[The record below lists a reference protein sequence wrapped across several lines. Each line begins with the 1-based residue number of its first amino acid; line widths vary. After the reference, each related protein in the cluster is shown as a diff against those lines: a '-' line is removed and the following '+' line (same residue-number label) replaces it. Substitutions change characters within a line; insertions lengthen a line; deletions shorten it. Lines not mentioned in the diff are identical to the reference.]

1 MFEFGPT
8 AQAAPQGGEHAVATA
23 VRMHQEE
30 LLRAAYLLSGD
41 EERAAELAEQTLLA
55 MLRADIHLRE
65 DAERRAWLL
74 RTLAAGYLS
83 APNAGRAGGSARPAV
98 ATDAMRFNV
107 DDERARLWAALDR
120 CDPAQRLALVLH
132 DFDQLDEETVA
143 GLARWTTP
151 ELRQR
156 LRTARER
163 LRDGAGARQDQ
174 PAQTLLMSLSMNA
187 PRVDLWPRLAE
198 PARRQV
204 ASERR
209 RQYAWTGGVL
219 AMLVLSL
226 LIGVIWLGGGLG
238 DDDGARGQL
247 PTSSPSAT
255 SIETPPVLPPP
266 SATLPAARPLATV
279 ADLYLLRAEQQ
290 PTLLTDGAGL
300 RIELPGSP
308 EQTALSPDG
317 RWLVYVDSERRAGE
331 DYAVLVAVDTTS
343 AELVWQRELEGS
355 GGRPVVTGEQ
365 VIVIEAGP
373 GRSRSPSLAAYAL
386 TDGAP
391 LRAWELDPHPA
402 TDGWERTDEVY
413 LYLTPEGDELLVVTM
428 QVDTIAAVAAR
439 TVRTYTL
446 PVLEPS
452 GTVDDTIEIVR
463 GRWGPAFDFTAA
475 HQTPDGSSLYSP
487 STDDASAAIQFFD
500 LATAQVESVE
510 LPALGLGLESLWSRA
525 NANTVLSHDGRS
537 LYLIARSGDVAVVD
551 LLERRLAL
559 RFPLDLNGVAPATPG
574 VAGWSWGDDGG
585 VFSADGSRLYLLHAF
600 VGQSTINDPTAY
612 TVVWAVDV
620 AQWRVLES
628 RQVPGV
634 VQSMALSADG
644 MQLMFATR
652 VAGAAQVHALDVAS
666 GQVID
671 VTAGYTLKEGVDTL
685 ELRGLGQ
692 LYQRQYGL
700 TPAVGD
706 STPHDLAAFETLPQI
721 DLQVDRKL
729 LAAGGQAIFE
739 VRLLHPADQTPVR
752 AGQSGVRLDP
762 AANVTLTLSHA
773 EADDLFVIPV
783 RLEDGV
789 YRAGLPLPELGAWDA
804 TLAVSYTDGTRWERR
819 WTELVQVNAAYSAG
833 PERAYLLELT
843 SNPGVPVAGT
853 ETQLVARFVDVES
866 GEQLTPEAALDIG
879 LPEVIDVLFRRED
892 GAFKAVTLL
901 PTGHGYY
908 SAPADFRWT
917 GFWRAELSF
926 RTPDGV
932 QPSLR
937 VGTWEI
943 VSSDG

>member
-8 AQAAPQGGEHAVATA
+8 AQAAPRDGEQAVALA

-65 DAERRAWLL
+65 DAERRAWVL

-83 APNAGRAGGSARPAV
+83 APSTARAGGPARQAV

-107 DDERARLWAALDR
+107 DDERARLWVALDR

-156 LRTARER
+156 LGTARER

-187 PRVDLWPRLAE
+187 PRMDLWPRLAE
-198 PARRQV
+198 PARRR
-204 ASERR
+204 AADERR

-226 LIGVIWLGGGLG
+226 LIGGIWLGGGLG
-238 DDDGARGQL
+238 DDDGVRGQL

-255 SIETPPVLPPP
+255 SIETPPVVPLP
-266 SATLPAARPLATV
+266 SATMPAARPLATV
-279 ADLYLLRAEQQ
+279 ADLYLMRAEQQ
-290 PTLLTDGAGL
+290 PTLLTDGADL
-300 RIELPGSP
+300 RVELPGYP

-331 DYAVLVAVDTTS
+331 DHAVLVAVDTAN
-343 AELVWQRELEGS
+343 AELAWQRELDGF

-373 GRSRSPSLAAYAL
+373 GRSRSPRLAAYAL
-386 TDGAP
+386 DDGAQ

-413 LYLTPEGDELLVVTM
+413 LYLAPEGDELRVVTF

-439 TVRTYTL
+439 MVRGYAL
-446 PVLEPS
+446 PDLAPS
-452 GTVDDTIEIVR
+452 GEVEDAIEIIR
-463 GRWGPAFDFTAA
+463 GRWGPAFDFTTARP
-475 HQTPDGSSLYSP
+475 TPDGRALYSL
-487 STDDASAAIQFFD
+487 STDDASAAIRFFD
-500 LATAQVESVE
+500 LVTAQVETVE

-525 NANTVLSHDGRS
+525 NANAVLSHDGRS

-551 LLERRLAL
+551 LLERGLAR
-559 RFPLDLNGVAPATPG
+559 RFPLDLNGIAPPPLG
-574 VAGWSWGDDGG
+574 GGGWSWGYDGG

-600 VGQSTINDPTAY
+600 VGQSTINDPAAY
-612 TVVWAVDV
+612 TAVWTVDV
-620 AQWRVLES
+620 AQWQLLES

-644 MQLMFATR
+644 RQLTFASR
-652 VAGAAQVHALDVAS
+652 VGGAAQLHALDVTS
-666 GQVID
+666 GQLTD
-671 VTAGYTLKEGVDTL
+671 VTAGYALEEGTGAL

-692 LYQRQYGL
+692 LYQEQYGL

-706 STPHDLAAFETLPQI
+706 SVPHDLTTFETLPQI
-721 DLQVDRKL
+721 DLQVDRKV
-729 LAAGGQAIFE
+729 LAAGGQAVFE
-739 VRLLHPADQTPVR
+739 VQLLQPADQTPVR

-762 AANVTLTLSHA
+762 AATVTLTLSHA
-773 EADDLFVIPV
+773 EAADLFVIPV

-804 TLAVSYTDGTRWERR
+804 TVAVSYADGTRWERR

-843 SNPGVPVAGT
+843 SNPGVPVAGA
-853 ETQLVARFVDVES
+853 ETQLVARFVNVES
-866 GEQLTPEAALDIG
+866 GEQLTQEVALDIG
-879 LPEVIDVLFRRED
+879 LPEAVDVIFRRED

-908 SAPADFRWT
+908 SAPAEFRWT

-926 RTPDGV
+926 RTPNGI

-943 VSSDG
+943 VSPAD